1 MCVREREDDTPGER
15 ERERERSVCVCVLE
29 THSVCIYS
37 GGEEERVCVTY
48 IHVPYPSFIAAVVVR
63 LRRHDYQ
70 LFLNLA
76 TLDSASWQLCDDK

>member
-1 MCVREREDDTPGER
+1 MCVCEKR
-15 ERERERSVCVCVLE
+15 ERERERDTDKGRESVCDKL
-29 THSVCIYS
+29 
-37 GGEEERVCVTY
+37 
-48 IHVPYPSFIAAVVVR
+48 PYPSFLAAVVVR

>member
-1 MCVREREDDTPGER
+1 MYVCVCVCVRER
-15 ERERERSVCVCVLE
+15 ERERERE
-29 THSVCIYS
+29 IQIR
-37 GGEEERVCVTY
+37 EERVCDKL
-48 IHVPYPSFIAAVVVR
+48 PYPSFLAAVVVR